1 LISFRNAKKNIEKG
15 VRVMKLIELKCKSC
29 GAILQVNEEL
39 KNVSCNYCGQNF
51 IMDNEKKEYIIN
63 KNINIHKRYTNDAD
77 VIRAKNETRKDNKEF
92 RETMIGIIGGIGIPL
107 FIIISIVIGLSI
119 NKWVAQS
126 EGKISAG
133 YYRDLL
139 GKDYETVEAHFEAAG
154 FTNIELID
162 LNDFWNKGK
171 VETISVGGDTSFES
185 MDYFSPETKVV
196 ISHH

>member
-1 LISFRNAKKNIEKG
+1 
-15 VRVMKLIELKCKSC
+15 MKLIELKCKSC